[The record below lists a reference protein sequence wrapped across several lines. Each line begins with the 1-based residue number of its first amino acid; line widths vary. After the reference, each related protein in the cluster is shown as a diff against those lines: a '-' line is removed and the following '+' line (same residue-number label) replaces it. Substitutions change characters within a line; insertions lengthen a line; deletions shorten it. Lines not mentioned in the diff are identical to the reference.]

1 MLEENWDHLRIIM
14 GLSKNVSSARCQEP
28 FSCQPPL
35 NTLKDLYSQFRASK
49 MMFLASVVVILRIS
63 AGVLGAFSQTRPQ
76 VPRPQPSLA
85 DQDDFVKHP
94 QKQKPLEPEE
104 LKV

>member
-35 NTLKDLYSQFRASK
+35 NALKDLYSQFRASK
-49 MMFLASVVVILRIS
+49 MMFLASVVLILRIS
-63 AGVLGAFSQTRPQ
+63 GVLGAFSQTRPQ
-76 VPRPQPSLA
+76 VSRPQPSLA

>member
-1 MLEENWDHLRIIM
+1 
-14 GLSKNVSSARCQEP
+14 
-28 FSCQPPL
+28 
-35 NTLKDLYSQFRASK
+35 

-63 AGVLGAFSQTRPQ
+63 GGVLGAFSQTRPQ
-76 VPRPQPSLA
+76 VSRPQPSPS

-94 QKQKPLEPEE
+94 QKQKPLEHEE

>member
-1 MLEENWDHLRIIM
+1 M
-14 GLSKNVSSARCQEP
+14 GLSNNVFGARYQEP
-28 FSCQPPL
+28 FSCQPRL
-35 NTLKDLYSQFRASK
+35 NALKDLCSQFRASK

-63 AGVLGAFSQTRPQ
+63 GVLGAFSQTRAQ
-76 VPRPQPSLA
+76 VSRPQPSLA
-85 DQDDFVKHP
+85 DQEDFVKHP

>member
-1 MLEENWDHLRIIM
+1 
-14 GLSKNVSSARCQEP
+14 
-28 FSCQPPL
+28 
-35 NTLKDLYSQFRASK
+35 
-49 MMFLASVVVILRIS
+49 MMFLASVMVILRIS
-63 AGVLGAFSQTRPQ
+63 GVLGAFSQTRPQ
-76 VPRPQPSLA
+76 VSRPQPSPS

>member
-1 MLEENWDHLRIIM
+1 
-14 GLSKNVSSARCQEP
+14 
-28 FSCQPPL
+28 
-35 NTLKDLYSQFRASK
+35 

-63 AGVLGAFSQTRPQ
+63 GVLGAFSQTRPQ
-76 VPRPQPSLA
+76 VSRPQPSLA

>member
-1 MLEENWDHLRIIM
+1 
-14 GLSKNVSSARCQEP
+14 
-28 FSCQPPL
+28 
-35 NTLKDLYSQFRASK
+35 
-49 MMFLASVVVILRIS
+49 MFLASVVVILRIS

-76 VPRPQPSLA
+76 VSRPQPSLA
-85 DQDDFVKHP
+85 DQDDLVKHP

>member
-1 MLEENWDHLRIIM
+1 M
-14 GLSKNVSSARCQEP
+14 GLSNNVSGARYQEP
-28 FSCQPPL
+28 FSCQPRL
-35 NTLKDLYSQFRASK
+35 NALKDLYSQFRASK
-49 MMFLASVVVILRIS
+49 IMFLASVVVILRIS

-76 VPRPQPSLA
+76 VSRPQPSPS